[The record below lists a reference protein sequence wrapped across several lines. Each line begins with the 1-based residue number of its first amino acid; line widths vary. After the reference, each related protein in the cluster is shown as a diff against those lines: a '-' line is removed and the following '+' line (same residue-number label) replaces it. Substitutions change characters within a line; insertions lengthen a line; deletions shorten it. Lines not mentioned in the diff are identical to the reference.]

1 MKISRMYILFVFT
14 FFLSLLL
21 FSSLKAQQSHAEIYL
36 RPKISFL
43 YPASSHLRAYFDR
56 DMEFMYGGEIDL
68 DPGIYFQLL
77 RYEFR
82 VDDPQGSFSVSSI
95 WYTLGIEKNFRLFNH
110 DFYGRLGLTYHSDE
124 LLEFNSESP
133 RIGVQT
139 VFGYNFQLSPKLQL
153 SLEIGYEFES
163 VKVSKYITELYD
175 RHQYYLSGR
184 RFQTGG
190 IFITTGFGF
199 RIYKGK
205 D

>member
-1 MKISRMYILFVFT
+1 ILFVFT
-14 FFLSLLL
+14 LSTVLCTFPL
-21 FSSLKAQQSHAEIYL
+21 FNAPVSAAEIYI

-56 DMEFMYGGEIDL
+56 DMVFMYGGEIDL

-77 RYEFR
+77 RYEFL
-82 VDDPQGSFSVSSI
+82 VDDPQESFSVSSI
-95 WYTLGIEKNFRLFNH
+95 WYTLGIEKNFILFGHN
-110 DFYGRLGLTYHSDE
+110 FYGRLGLTYHSDE

-133 RIGVQT
+133 RIGIQT

-153 SLEIGYEFES
+153 SLEMGYEFES
-163 VKVSKYITELYD
+163 VKESDYLIESPYD

-190 IFITTGFGF
+190 IFISTGLGF